1 MSPQNS
7 PPRRKRSAGAGH
19 RDRAV
24 TKDEEKYQ
32 NSPAGRRRARRDENH
47 AKKRREILDVAGRHF
62 LDHGYAATTMS
73 AIASEMGGSKTTLWD
88 HFPSKQEL
96 LEAFLLDA
104 TSAICEI
111 NLRDLAVEF
120 SPFEAIQVFA
130 EHIIERLTTE
140 RAIGLQRLVY
150 RLFKAIRPD
159 LTAFFDA
166 HLDSDSRR
174 SGDAD
179 AAAAMLL
186 TLCLNLGQERLL
198 WAVEQPY
205 DGLAKERAALVARLM
220 HVYPMKEGPRRSS

>member
-1 MSPQNS
+1 
-7 PPRRKRSAGAGH
+7 
-19 RDRAV
+19 
-24 TKDEEKYQ
+24 
-32 NSPAGRRRARRDENH
+32 
-47 AKKRREILDVAGRHF
+47 
-62 LDHGYAATTMS
+62 MS

-96 LEAFLLDA
+96 LEAFLIDA

-120 SPFEAIQVFA
+120 SPFGAIQVFA

-150 RLFKAIRPD
+150 AEAGRIEGLGKRFSDRLFKAVRPD

-166 HLDSDSRR
+166 QLDCDSRR
-174 SGDAD
+174 PGDAD

-198 WAVEQPY
+198 WAIERPF

-220 HVYPMKEGPRRSS
+220 HVYPIKERPRRSN